1 MGRKRPRLTRY
12 NGKPVDPQQYL
23 PALARA
29 DTGSAEPCPAAVRRN
44 GALPKH
50 GLGRLHMRNVCFR

>member
-23 PALARA
+23 PAR
-29 DTGSAEPCPAAVRRN
+29 
-44 GALPKH
+44 
-50 GLGRLHMRNVCFR
+50 

>member
-23 PALARA
+23 PA
-29 DTGSAEPCPAAVRRN
+29 
-44 GALPKH
+44 K
-50 GLGRLHMRNVCFR
+50 

>member
-1 MGRKRPRLTRY
+1 MGRKHRRLTRY

-29 DTGSAEPCPAAVRRN
+29 GTVAPGHARRLYAA
-44 GALPKH
+44 
-50 GLGRLHMRNVCFR
+50 MRSHRS

>member
-23 PALARA
+23 P
-29 DTGSAEPCPAAVRRN
+29 V
-44 GALPKH
+44 K
-50 GLGRLHMRNVCFR
+50 